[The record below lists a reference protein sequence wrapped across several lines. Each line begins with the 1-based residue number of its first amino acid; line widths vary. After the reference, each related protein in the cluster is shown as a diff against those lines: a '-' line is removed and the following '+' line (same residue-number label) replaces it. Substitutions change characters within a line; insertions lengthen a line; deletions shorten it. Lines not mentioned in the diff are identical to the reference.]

1 MANVLIVEDNESLR
15 MAYSSFLEQE
25 QHQVTACASVDDALA
40 WLATGTP
47 DVVLL
52 DMLLPKKNGLNLLRE
67 YDVVQA
73 HPTVK
78 VIAFSNYSEKAI
90 KEEAINLGVKLYL
103 TKSLT
108 TPAEL
113 VGIINDLLAGKTFPQ
128 YQ

>member
-1 MANVLIVEDNESLR
+1 MANILIVEDNESLR
-15 MAYSSFLEQE
+15 LAYSSFLEQE

-40 WLATGTP
+40 WLATTTP
-47 DVVLL
+47 ELILL

-67 YDVVQA
+67 YDVVEA
-73 HPTVK
+73 HPEVK

-90 KEEAINLGVKLYL
+90 KEEALNLGVKLYL

-113 VGIINDLLAGKTFPQ
+113 VETIKEVLAGKVFPQ
-128 YQ
+128 Y